1 MSKNPL
7 GESTDYPQQ
16 YELDILYQ
24 IPRLPARLLLDI
36 DEKIKMYGFDHWHAY
51 EISWLDSNR
60 KPNVGIGELFF
71 SSESENIIESK
82 SLKLYLN
89 SLNNEIFLSVS
100 DVQQRIRDD
109 LSKISHSEVKV
120 LITSAGESES
130 GELVK
135 RSGTSID
142 KESIS
147 IKGDGPDESLLK
159 TFRDLVFDEELY
171 SDLFRS
177 NCPVTGQPDWASFQ
191 VKYSGPKIDPASL
204 LDYLCSYRNHQGY
217 HEECCERIFHD
228 IFLMCR
234 PKDLTLSLNFLRRGG
249 LDINIYRSS
258 QTVTSG
264 IVLPRM
270 KRQ

>member
-1 MSKNPL
+1 M
-7 GESTDYPQQ
+7 
-16 YELDILYQ
+16 
-24 IPRLPARLLLDI
+24 
-36 DEKIKMYGFDHWHAY
+36 
-51 EISWLDSNR
+51 
-60 KPNVGIGELFF
+60 
-71 SSESENIIESK
+71 
-82 SLKLYLN
+82 N

-120 LITSAGESES
+120 LISSAGEPES
-130 GELVK
+130 GKFVK
-135 RSGTSID
+135 RSGSSID

-147 IKGDGPDESLLK
+147 IKADGPDESLLK
-159 TFRDLVFDEELY
+159 TCRDLVFDEELY

-191 VKYSGPKIDPASL
+191 VKYSGRKIDPASL

-228 IFLMCR
+228 ISLTCR
-234 PKDLTLSLNFLRRGG
+234 PKDLNLSLNFLRRGG

-258 QTVTSG
+258 QTVTSD

>member
-120 LITSAGESES
+120 LITSAGEPES

-147 IKGDGPDESLLK
+147 IKDDSPNEALLK
-159 TFRDLVFDEELY
+159 TLEELVFDEELY